1 MTVAQVNEIEIR
13 KEEILARRKLLAPLV
28 SRFNLESGAAYR
40 LACVA
45 AGLPEDAD
53 ERDAKDAIKQTVDEM
68 KALPKVSM
76 NDFLAWKKAR

>member
-1 MTVAQVNEIEIR
+1 
-13 KEEILARRKLLAPLV
+13 
-28 SRFNLESGAAYR
+28 
-40 LACVA
+40 VA